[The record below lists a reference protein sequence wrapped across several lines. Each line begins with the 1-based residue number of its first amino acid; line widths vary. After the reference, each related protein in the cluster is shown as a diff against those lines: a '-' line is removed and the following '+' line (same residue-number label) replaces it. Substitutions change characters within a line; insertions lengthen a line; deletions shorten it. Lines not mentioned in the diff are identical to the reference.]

1 MRPFFQC
8 FNAFLIILEGQ
19 NLYVYQLP
27 LFHMYLCCIMISDFK
42 NYISSI
48 VRHFCEK
55 IYKKVSCS
63 ARGVNADEQYCNF
76 LKMEI
81 NILESK
87 TLFCSAR
94 APCGSPNNNTYNS
107 SSFLEKTI
115 GRNSVKLSTN
125 YYILQLQANTDISS
139 DYDYLALMEPLGV
152 QTSVLCVY
160 FSSI

>member
-1 MRPFFQC
+1 MRSFFQC

-19 NLYVYQLP
+19 NLYVYQFP
-27 LFHMYLCCIMISDFK
+27 LFHMYLCCIIISDFK
-42 NYISSI
+42 NYISST
-48 VRHFCEK
+48 VRHFCQK

-63 ARGVNADEQYCNF
+63 AKGVNADEQYCNF

-87 TLFCSAR
+87 SLFCSAR
-94 APCGSPNNNTYNS
+94 APCCSPNNNTYNS

-115 GRNSVKLSTN
+115 GRNFVKLNTN
-125 YYILQLQANTDISS
+125 YYIFLLQMNPDISS
-139 DYDYLALMEPLGV
+139 NYDYLTLMGPLDV
-152 QTSVLCVY
+152 QTSALCVY